1 MTLRKSAFKAM
12 LAAGLLAVV
21 GLGVVPQQAQ
31 ALTFNAGD
39 AVLVIYG
46 NGTEYY
52 RNLGSSS
59 AIPSTVTIASSFMSQ
74 LGGAALIEYT
84 IIGGNAANFGAAPTS
99 TFEGSAIPS
108 TNTSLTTG
116 WTAARNGA
124 INQQQ
129 YWNTIVGWNGQV
141 ATIAGSEHVLAS
153 SDSRSFSSFFGTADR
168 LNGSFPLRMSS
179 NIDTNLFLLGR
190 NVLPVGTQVAQS
202 ALGQAMLTVLAG
214 TGNGQ
219 LTFTASAVPVPA
231 AVVLFG
237 SGLIGLIGIARRKF
251 TQTQAQA

>member
-1 MTLRKSAFKAM
+1 MTLRKSAFKAI
-12 LAAGLLAVV
+12 LAAGLLAVA
-21 GLGVVPQQAQ
+21 GLGGIPQQAQ

-52 RNLGSSS
+52 RNLGPSS

-74 LGGAALIEYT
+74 LGGAAPIEYT
-84 IIGGNAANFGAAPTS
+84 ILGGNAANFGALPTS
-99 TFEGSAIPS
+99 TFEGTAVAS
-108 TNTSLTTG
+108 TNQTALSG
-116 WTAARNGA
+116 WAPATNGS

-129 YWNTIVGWNGQV
+129 YWNTIVNWATQV
-141 ATIAGSEHVLAS
+141 GTIAGSEHVLAAS
-153 SDSRSFSSFFGTADR
+153 ETNSFSTLFGTLDR
-168 LNGSFPLRMSS
+168 LNGAFPRRMSS

-190 NVLPVGTQVAQS
+190 SFLPLGNQTAQS

-214 TGNGQ
+214 SGNGQ
-219 LTFTASAVPVPA
+219 LTFAASAVPLPA

-237 SGLIGLIGIARRKF
+237 SGLIGLIGIARRKY
-251 TQTQAQA
+251 TQSQSQA